1 MSRRAA
7 AALVAIFLLL
17 YGGLLF
23 LTAAIAA
30 EERAQLQARQF
41 SYVLARLVTQIESS
55 LSLGLTLDSQRLLG
69 AELSRVRARDERILS
84 IDIFAED
91 GRLVFTTEVGG
102 IRQRVPEAWLDRTL
116 DLVQRFDAT
125 ISAQD
130 TRVRV
135 PVWREDATDVKAIGV
150 PLTNA
155 FGAVAGGI
163 VLRFQDRAVAG
174 DERILPG
181 MVSVAGLLLLGLA
194 VGLPAGIRLL
204 RPLRRS
210 AQAGLV
216 RLRDGQSPDEPL
228 PEVETIA
235 AVSEAIRTRLS
246 EGDARLKEIDA
257 RTR

>member
-17 YGGLLF
+17 YGGVLF
-23 LTAAIAA
+23 LTAGIAA

-41 SYVLARLVTQIESS
+41 SYVLSRLVTQIESS
-55 LSLGLTLDSQRLLG
+55 LSLGLTLDSQRLLA

-116 DLVQRFDAT
+116 DLVQRLDPLL
-125 ISAQD
+125 SAQN
-130 TRVRV
+130 TGIGA
-135 PVWREDATDVKAIGV
+135 PVWREGATDANAIGV
-150 PLTNA
+150 ALTNA

-163 VLRFQDRAVAG
+163 VLRFQDRAAAG
-174 DERILPG
+174 GERILPG
-181 MVSVAGLLLLGLA
+181 ALSVAGLLLLALA
-194 VGLPAGIRLL
+194 VGVPGVVALL

-216 RLRDGQSPDEPL
+216 RLRGGAASEEPL

-235 AVSEAIRTRLS
+235 AVNEAIRLRFS
-246 EGDARLKEIDA
+246 EGDTRLKEIDA
-257 RTR
+257 NTR